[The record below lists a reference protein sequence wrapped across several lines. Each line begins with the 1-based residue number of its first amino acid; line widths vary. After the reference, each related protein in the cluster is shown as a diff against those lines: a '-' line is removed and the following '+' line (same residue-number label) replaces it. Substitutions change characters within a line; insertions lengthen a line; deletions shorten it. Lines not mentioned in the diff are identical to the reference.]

1 MCNSRSSEHVH
12 FHIRSQ
18 PCRSAPTMLALSW
31 STCGRHLCRPWR
43 PTLLGGT
50 TLRSRSSGR
59 FCRTDRR
66 LAPVGR
72 YPPQRRCAGHSVF
85 DSEYHKFRAAGRER
99 RISIPNPR
107 QLERGVESGVEQR
120 DGVLTDCSEKY
131 DGNISGGRYDFDGT
145 IDEVVLFN
153 SALDVAVIA
162 GRYAEGGSLSG
173 RGVRGD
179 RAA

>member
-1 MCNSRSSEHVH
+1 VLTGSSE
-12 FHIRSQ
+12 I
-18 PCRSAPTMLALSW
+18 
-31 STCGRHLCRPWR
+31 
-43 PTLLGGT
+43 
-50 TLRSRSSGR
+50 
-59 FCRTDRR
+59 
-66 LAPVGR
+66 
-72 YPPQRRCAGHSVF
+72 
-85 DSEYHKFRAAGRER
+85 
-99 RISIPNPR
+99 
-107 QLERGVESGVEQR
+107 
-120 DGVLTDCSEKY
+120 Y